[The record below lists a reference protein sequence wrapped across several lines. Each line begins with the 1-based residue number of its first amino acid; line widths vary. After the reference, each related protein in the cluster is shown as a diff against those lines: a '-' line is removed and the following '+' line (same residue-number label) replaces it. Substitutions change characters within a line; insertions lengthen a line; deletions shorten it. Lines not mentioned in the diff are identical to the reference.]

1 MSWGKIWGWATLE
14 AKLQATQAKYEANE
28 AKKREKKIAPMGIW
42 TRIIRLQ
49 GQSPNR

>member
-28 AKKREKKIAPMGIW
+28 AKKREKK
-42 TRIIRLQ
+42 
-49 GQSPNR
+49 